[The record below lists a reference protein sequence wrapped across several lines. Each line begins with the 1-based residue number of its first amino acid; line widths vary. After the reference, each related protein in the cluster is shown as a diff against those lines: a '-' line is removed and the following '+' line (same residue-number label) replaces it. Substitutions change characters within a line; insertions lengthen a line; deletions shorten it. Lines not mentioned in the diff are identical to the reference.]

1 MNKHEFIYLKKMKYI
16 QYNKILYLKEIKN
29 KYYYIKIIYII
40 NILNR
45 VQIELN
51 LYEP

>member
-45 VQIELN
+45 V
-51 LYEP
+51 